1 MDVQQ
6 RLGGLLEITESRICL
21 QCLGRHFIDLVE
33 GPGNRLRGEKLQKEF
48 SLKLSGPC
56 MICGDVFDR
65 IDEAAG
71 MVKERVDEL
80 GLEYSSVLVGTR
92 LPPEMVELDDG
103 IRKRLGIQTEGLKRD
118 LNRELGKRVVKLL
131 GCSAEFEDPDLVVM
145 VDFRGDIR
153 VWIQINPL
161 FLEGRYRKLVRGIP
175 QTCWPCRKCRGRG
188 CERCNYTGKMYPTS
202 VEELIAGP
210 ILEAS
215 QGRDARFH
223 GSGREDVDVR
233 MLGTGRPFVLEIR
246 EPRVRKLD
254 PESLEGEVNRRA
266 QGMVEVEGL
275 RFSTRKRKVELK
287 DSSQS
292 RYKVYRAL
300 VELDGDVTDEDL
312 ERLGSLDIIR
322 QRTPVRVSHRRAD
335 RVRERRVLEIS
346 WNWLDGCL
354 ELIIKGEGGLYIK
367 ELISGD
373 SGRTEPSVSSVL
385 GVPARCV
392 ALDVLEVGDEPSE
405 KD

>member
-71 MVKERVDEL
+71 MVKEKVDEL

-92 LPPEMVELDDG
+92 LPPKMVELDDE

-161 FLEGRYRKLVRGIP
+161 FLEGRYRKLDRGIP
-175 QTCWPCRKCRGRG
+175 QTRWPCRKCRGRG

-215 QGRDARFH
+215 RGSDARFH
-223 GSGREDVDVR
+223 GTGREGMEVR
-233 MLGTGRPFVLEIR
+233 
-246 EPRVRKLD
+246 
-254 PESLEGEVNRRA
+254 
-266 QGMVEVEGL
+266 
-275 RFSTRKRKVELK
+275 
-287 DSSQS
+287 
-292 RYKVYRAL
+292 
-300 VELDGDVTDEDL
+300 
-312 ERLGSLDIIR
+312 
-322 QRTPVRVSHRRAD
+322 
-335 RVRERRVLEIS
+335 
-346 WNWLDGCL
+346 
-354 ELIIKGEGGLYIK
+354 
-367 ELISGD
+367 
-373 SGRTEPSVSSVL
+373 
-385 GVPARCV
+385 
-392 ALDVLEVGDEPSE
+392 
-405 KD
+405 